1 MGILCTLQMFFLD
14 LHAKLMVSISMTKW
28 SKEYGG
34 IFSLKRFQNTT
45 LVISDW
51 KYIKNLLDKKST
63 LYSSRPQSLVADLIT
78 HGDHILMMQY
88 GPTWRTM
95 RKLIHQ
101 TFMEPMCEK
110 EHWKV
115 QEAEANQMIHD
126 FLTRPKDHML
136 HPKRFSNSITMSLGT
151 CSSLPIGRG

>member
-1 MGILCTLQMFFLD
+1 
-14 LHAKLMVSISMTKW
+14 MTKW

-34 IFSLKRFQNTT
+34 IFSLKRFNNTT

-63 LYSSRPQSLVADLIT
+63 IYSSRPQSLVADLIT
-78 HGDHILMMQY
+78 RGDHVLMMQY
-88 GPTWRTM
+88 GLTWRTM

-101 TFMEPMCEK
+101 TLMEPMCEK

-136 HPKRFSNSITMSLGT
+136 HPKRFSNSVTMSLGT
-151 CSSLPIGRG
+151 CSSLLIGRG

>member
-1 MGILCTLQMFFLD
+1 
-14 LHAKLMVSISMTKW
+14 MTAW
-28 SKEYGG
+28 SKKYGG
-34 IFSLKRFQNTT
+34 IFFFKWFKNTT

-63 LYSSRPQSLVADLIT
+63 LYSGRPQSLVAELMT

-88 GPTWRTM
+88 GPTWRII

-110 EHWKV
+110 EH
-115 QEAEANQMIHD
+115 
-126 FLTRPKDHML
+126 
-136 HPKRFSNSITMSLGT
+136 
-151 CSSLPIGRG
+151 

>member
-1 MGILCTLQMFFLD
+1 
-14 LHAKLMVSISMTKW
+14 MVSISMTKR
-28 SKEYGG
+28 SKKYGG
-34 IFSLKRFQNTT
+34 IFSLKRFKNTT

-51 KYIKNLLDKKST
+51 KYVKNLLDKKGT

-78 HGDHILMMQY
+78 HGNHILMMRY

-95 RKLIHQ
+95 HKLIHQ
-101 TFMEPMCEK
+101 TFMEAMCEK

-136 HPKRFSNSITMSLGT
+136 HPKRFSNSVTMSLGT
-151 CSSLPIGRG
+151 CSSRAFGRG